1 MFVKGET
8 PIVLSYVTSSAYHK
22 IVEGEKKYK
31 AAVFEEGHYTQ
42 IEFAA
47 MVKKSKKQKLAQT
60 FIDFMLSEDFQKA
73 IPTSNWMY
81 PVITYEKL
89 PSAFDKQPKTLPLLD
104 DKLIAKKQ
112 REWLQQWKSAIR

>member
-1 MFVKGET
+1 
-8 PIVLSYVTSSAYHK
+8 
-22 IVEGEKKYK
+22 
-31 AAVFEEGHYTQ
+31 
-42 IEFAA
+42 
-47 MVKKSKKQKLAQT
+47 
-60 FIDFMLSEDFQKA
+60 MLGEDFQKA

-89 PSAFDKQPKTLPLLD
+89 PSEFDKHPKPLPLLD